1 LLRARRTVVL
11 VDAGA
16 PRNAPAERMHG
27 FLSRDGT
34 APDDLL
40 EAGRSE
46 VARYG
51 VRLIHDNVVSIEPGY
66 RVRLANGPELTARR
80 IIVATGLRD
89 ELPDIPGV
97 QERWGRDLLH
107 CPYCHGYEVRDQPLG
122 VLGGTPD
129 AVQHALLIRQWSSEV
144 TLFPHTNTLATD
156 EREKLTA
163 HGIRIAD
170 GMVARLVV
178 DNDHLQGVE
187 LFDGTR
193 IPRTAVFV
201 RPRFVPNSDLLTR
214 LGCEVDENGWVIHDP
229 AGRTTVD
236 GAWVI
241 GNAADPRAQ
250 IITAA
255 GQGSAAAIAVN
266 ADLVDEDVNRS
277 IAESRSSLATPLVRI
292 SSPHI

>member
-1 LLRARRTVVL
+1 MVGGGAAGLSAALVLLRARRTVVL

-27 FLSRDGT
+27 FLSRDGI
-34 APDDLL
+34 APGDLL
-40 EAGRSE
+40 EVGRSE
-46 VARYG
+46 VSSYG
-51 VRLIHDNVVSIEPGY
+51 GRLIHDTVVSIEPGF

-129 AVQHALLIRQWSSEV
+129 AVQHALLIRQWSPDV
-144 TLFPHTNTLATD
+144 TLFPHTTTLTTD

-170 GMVARLVV
+170 GTVARLVV
-178 DNDHLQGVE
+178 DKDHLQGVE
-187 LFDGTR
+187 LVDGTM
-193 IPRTAVFV
+193 IPRTRGV
-201 RPRFVPNSDLLTR
+201 RSPALRTELRPADRAR
-214 LGCEVDENGWVIHDP
+214 L
-229 AGRTTVD
+229 
-236 GAWVI
+236 
-241 GNAADPRAQ
+241 
-250 IITAA
+250 
-255 GQGSAAAIAVN
+255 
-266 ADLVDEDVNRS
+266 
-277 IAESRSSLATPLVRI
+277 
-292 SSPHI
+292 